1 MIKHMLCAAWF
12 SVLMALVGCGPLTFT
27 VGNSPAGR
35 KITTS
40 VVQEADGWTR
50 DRVAI
55 IDVTGMITNRSRSGL
70 LSEIENPVGL
80 LHEKLEDARRDA
92 HIKAVIIRLNTPG
105 GTVTASDAMYRE
117 VMRFKQ
123 KSQKPVVGL
132 MMDVAASGGYYLA
145 CATDEIVAYPTTIT
159 GSIGVIVQT
168 FSVKPMLNRWGVKTD
183 AIVSGPNKD
192 AGSPL
197 SEMSPEQRAIF
208 QGLVDQFYA
217 NFVEVVKTNR
227 PGIEAASIKTVTDG
241 RVFTGTEAKTL
252 GLVDQTGDLYDAFET
267 AKQRAGIDDAQLV
280 LYHRE
285 GDFAGSA
292 YAQAPAVGG
301 SAGTQINLAQI
312 NMDVQ
317 AMSSTDVF
325 LYLWQPGP

>member
-1 MIKHMLCAAWF
+1 M
-12 SVLMALVGCGPLTFT
+12 SMAIVGCGPLTFT

-168 FSVKPMLNRWGVKTD
+168 FSVKPMLDRWGVKTD

-227 PGIEAASIKTVTDG
+227 PGIEAASIMTVTDG

-301 SAGTQINLAQI
+301 GAGTQINLAQI
-312 NMDVQ
+312 NMDAQ

-325 LYLWQPGP
+325 LYLWKPGP